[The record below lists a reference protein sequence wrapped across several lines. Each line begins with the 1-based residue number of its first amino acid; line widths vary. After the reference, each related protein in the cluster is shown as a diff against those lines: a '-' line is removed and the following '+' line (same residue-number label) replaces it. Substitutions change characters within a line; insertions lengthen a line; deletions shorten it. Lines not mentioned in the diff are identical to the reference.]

1 LRGAAAGA
9 WAKTYGPLTAGQLA
23 QLLGRG
29 RWLSGRFY
37 WAVNSWPSWRES
49 FPAGEGLG
57 PMIRDRWRWIR
68 GPSWRDSFPSW

>member
-1 LRGAAAGA
+1 MRGAAAGA

-29 RWLSGRFY
+29 RLISGRFY

-57 PMIRDRWRWIR
+57 PMIQDQLAAIS

>member
-1 LRGAAAGA
+1 MRGAAAGA
-9 WAKTYGPLTAGQLA
+9 LVKTYGPLTAGQLA
-23 QLLGRG
+23 QLLGRW

-49 FPAGEGLG
+49 VPAGAGPA
-57 PMIRDRWRWIR
+57 PMIQDQLGAIS

>member
-1 LRGAAAGA
+1 MRGAAAGA
-9 WAKTYGPLTAGQLA
+9 LVKTYGPLTAGQLA

-29 RWLSGRFY
+29 RSLSGRFY

-49 FPAGEGLG
+49 FPAGAGPA

>member
-9 WAKTYGPLTAGQLA
+9 LVKTYRPLTAGQLA

-29 RWLSGRFY
+29 RSLSGRFY

-49 FPAGEGLG
+49 FPAGAG
-57 PMIRDRWRWIR
+57 PAPHDSGPLARDQRPQLARFL
-68 GPSWRDSFPSW
+68 P